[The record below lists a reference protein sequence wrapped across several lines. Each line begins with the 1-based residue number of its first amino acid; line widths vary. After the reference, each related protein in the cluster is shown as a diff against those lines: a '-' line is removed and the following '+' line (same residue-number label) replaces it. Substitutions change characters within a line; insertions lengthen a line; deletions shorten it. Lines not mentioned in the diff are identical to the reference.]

1 MKKRILVVEDDSGL
15 AQILSDNL
23 AIDGYDVE
31 WAADGNQA
39 LDCARR
45 FAPDL
50 VILDVMLPGRD
61 GFEICRLL
69 RRGGPTP
76 VIMVTA
82 KVQQSDKLRG
92 LELGADDYVTKPFDI
107 LELLA
112 RVRAVLRRASP
123 GVERLELGE
132 VTIDFQSMR
141 AQRGLVPLNLGYREF
156 DLLRYLAEHRGK
168 VVYRDEL
175 LREVW
180 AYPDAPPTR
189 SVDNAIARLR
199 KKIETD
205 PSHPRFILTIH
216 GDGYCLARG
225 DGLPGASL

>member
-1 MKKRILVVEDDSGL
+1 MKKRILVVEDDGGL
-15 AQILSDNL
+15 AQIVCDNL
-23 AIDGYDVE
+23 AFDGYDVE

-39 LDCARR
+39 IDRARR
-45 FAPDL
+45 RPPDL
-50 VILDVMLPGRD
+50 VLLDVMLPGRD
-61 GFEICRLL
+61 GFEICSLL
-69 RRGGPTP
+69 RRGGETP

-82 KVQQSDKLRG
+82 RVQQADKLRG
-92 LELGADDYVTKPFDI
+92 LDLGADDYITKPFDI

-123 GVERLELGE
+123 GVERLDLGPVAINFLAMTAE
-132 VTIDFQSMR
+132 
-141 AQRGLVPLNLGYREF
+141 RGGKPIHLGHREF
-156 DLLRYLAEHRGK
+156 DLLRYLAERRGR
-168 VVYRDEL
+168 VVLRDEL

-199 KKIETD
+199 KKIEDD
-205 PSHPRFILTIH
+205 PAHPRYILTVH

-225 DGLPGASL
+225 